1 VKTSILWR
9 VFVTLSLVLGLAS
22 LANSLWA
29 QADPATGLNG
39 KGKKAYSI
47 PISDKRIQF
56 QVTLPSGYTA
66 TMRVQEGG
74 MAKLLAFNAGFA
86 YALVPVTRGVDNKS
100 CDFSIF
106 QLTQDK
112 DGNESIKMLE
122 HVLADLDGPGMPTKS
137 EPALE
142 IKLTGVTNPKSDTSA
157 TRKAQELDPEKLP
170 IPRPPLSKKIVA

>member
-1 VKTSILWR
+1 MFLVFSRATSYAASDCSIPRTCMSPGAGSLVTTQSSFLFKTAPHRLLFVLIYITELCYTNGYSNRGALVKTSILWR

-86 YALVPVTRGVDNKS
+86 YALVPVTRGV
-100 CDFSIF
+100 
-106 QLTQDK
+106 
-112 DGNESIKMLE
+112 
-122 HVLADLDGPGMPTKS
+122 
-137 EPALE
+137 
-142 IKLTGVTNPKSDTSA
+142 
-157 TRKAQELDPEKLP
+157 
-170 IPRPPLSKKIVA
+170 

>member
-1 VKTSILWR
+1 
-9 VFVTLSLVLGLAS
+9 
-22 LANSLWA
+22 
-29 QADPATGLNG
+29 
-39 KGKKAYSI
+39 
-47 PISDKRIQF
+47 
-56 QVTLPSGYTA
+56 
-66 TMRVQEGG
+66 

-100 CDFSIF
+100 CDFSMF